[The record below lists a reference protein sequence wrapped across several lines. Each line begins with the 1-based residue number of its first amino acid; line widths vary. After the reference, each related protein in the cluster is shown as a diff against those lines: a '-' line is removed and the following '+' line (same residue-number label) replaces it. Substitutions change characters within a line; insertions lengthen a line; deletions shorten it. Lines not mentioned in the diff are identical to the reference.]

1 MWGIDNGAAAFGV
14 KQAICLMSESN
25 VTIVGAG
32 PSGLTLAWW
41 LLEQGVS
48 VRVLEQE
55 ASIPKDMRA
64 STFHPATLDLLSTDG
79 LADTLIERGT
89 VVPCWQFLIHESGEC
104 AVFDM
109 SCLSDVTDHP
119 FRLQCEQFQLT
130 ELLADKLAR
139 HPRCELKFDCAL
151 QSVTSGADKVGIRYD
166 DAGTPKDAE
175 CSWLVAADGASS
187 QVRKTLGLAFAG
199 QVFPKTSITL
209 VLEHPFEEDIPQLL
223 GVNYVWLPDRHYSL
237 MRLRDTWRFTYS
249 PEQDQDAA
257 TALSDP
263 VARAHIE
270 RVAPRARATNIRSRN
285 YYTLHQRCLD
295 NFCHGRILF
304 VGDAAH
310 LNSPAGGMGM
320 NSGIHDARSLADHL
334 IPVLEGADPSL
345 LERYDRRRRI
355 IALEEVQR
363 LSARNYARHR
373 ETSADKRKIIWQELQ
388 DTVNDPIKHREY
400 LLDAAMIRSRE
411 REHTIE

>member
-1 MWGIDNGAAAFGV
+1 MV
-14 KQAICLMSESN
+14 EST
-25 VTIVGAG
+25 VAIVGAG

-41 LLEQGVS
+41 LVNQGVTVS
-48 VRVLEQE
+48 VLERE
-55 ASIPKDMRA
+55 AAIPKDMRA
-64 STFHPATLDLLSTDG
+64 STFHPATLDLLDESG
-79 LADTLIERGT
+79 LASELIQRGT
-89 VVPCWQFLIHESGEC
+89 VVPQWQYLIHETGER

-109 SCLSDVTDHP
+109 ACLDDVTAYP

-130 ELLADKLAR
+130 ELLAVRLAE
-139 HPRCELKFDCAL
+139 HPLCTLYFSTSFQDA
-151 QSVTSGADKVGIRYD
+151 VTDDERVHFRYHDTD
-166 DAGTPKDAE
+166 DTKQGTCD
-175 CSWLVAADGASS
+175 WLIAADGASS
-187 QVRKTLGLAFAG
+187 QVRKSLGLNFDG
-199 QVFPKTSITL
+199 TVFPKTSITL
-209 VLEHPFEEDIPQLL
+209 VMEHPFEEDIPNLL

-249 PEQDQDAA
+249 PEPGQETE

-263 VARAHIE
+263 VARAHIA
-270 RVAPRARATNIRSRN
+270 RVSPRAANTIIRSRN
-285 YYTLHQRCLD
+285 IYTLHQRCLEQ
-295 NFCHGRILF
+295 FCHGRILF

-334 IPVLEGADPSL
+334 VPVLQGEDVGL

-363 LSARNYARHR
+363 LSAQNYARHR
-373 ETSADKRKIIWQELQ
+373 ETDQAKRRLIWEDLQEI
-388 DTVNDPIKHREY
+388 VSDPARHRSY

-411 REHTIE
+411 REATIE

>member
-1 MWGIDNGAAAFGV
+1 
-14 KQAICLMSESN
+14 MSQQT

-41 LLEQGVS
+41 LVEQGFS
-48 VRVLEQE
+48 VTVIERDPG
-55 ASIPKDMRA
+55 IPKDMRA
-64 STFHPATLDLLSTDG
+64 STFHPATLDLLADSG
-79 LADTLIERGT
+79 LADALVERGT
-89 VVPCWQFLIHESGEC
+89 VVRQWQYLIQQTGER

-109 SCLSDVTDHP
+109 SCLSDVTAYP

-130 ELLADKLAR
+130 EMLALKLDAHPLCTLLFGARFQSLDKSAQAVHFEYL
-139 HPRCELKFDCAL
+139 H
-151 QSVTSGADKVGIRYD
+151 
-166 DAGTPKDAE
+166 AGKRVLSE
-175 CSWLVAADGASS
+175 CDWLIAADGASS
-187 QVRKTLGLAFAG
+187 QVRKALGLDFAG

-209 VLEHPFEEDIPQLL
+209 VLRHAFETDIASLL

-249 PEQDQDAA
+249 PEQNQNIE
-257 TALSDP
+257 TALSDA
-263 VARAHIE
+263 VARSHIA
-270 RVAPRARATNIRSRN
+270 RVSARASATPICSRN

-295 NFCHGRILF
+295 NFNHGRVIF
-304 VGDAAH
+304 IGDAAH

-320 NSGIHDARSLADHL
+320 NSGIHDAWSLAEHL
-334 IPVLEGADPSL
+334 APVLQGENPAL
-345 LERYDRRRRI
+345 LERYGRRRRT

-373 ETSADKRKIIWQELQ
+373 ETAADKRHIIWKELQ
-388 DTVNDPIKHREY
+388 ETVNDPAKHREY

-411 REHTIE
+411 REQSLA